1 MGVSSMVAPL
11 VMMSE
16 SPSVRM
22 SCASIR
28 RCGSPPPVTRT
39 SRIRWTRTPTRKN
52 GGITRS
58 APSRGSTP
66 GPIARKY
73 VRYIPSIMKSPCA
86 KFTTRMTPK
95 IRASPMLMSA

>member
-39 SRIRWTRTPTRKN
+39 SRIRWTRTPRRKN

-58 APSRGSTP
+58 APSRGY
-66 GPIARKY
+66 ARPDRQE
-73 VRYIPSIMKSPCA
+73 VREVHPQHHEVALREVHDAHDAEDQGEP
-86 KFTTRMTPK
+86 
-95 IRASPMLMSA
+95 